1 MADDKGYKDTK
12 EFTCTG
18 CGKKIILT
26 KFASQKTCKCDECK
40 ANNVPINRQIVE
52 EALKNNGP
60 KVRQKSEGAT
70 KICNCIN
77 CGKPTEVSKFMSASK
92 VLCDVW
98 KGTAVDTDKYV

>member
-40 ANNVPINRQIVE
+40 ANMTNT
-52 EALKNNGP
+52 LKNALDRP
-60 KVRQKSEGAT
+60 KAPEPKKPVRDGDRMRFLQSGMK
-70 KICNCIN
+70 
-77 CGKPTEVSKFMSASK
+77 
-92 VLCDVW
+92 D
-98 KGTAVDTDKYV
+98 

>member
-40 ANNVPINRQIVE
+40 ANNVPINPQIVE

-60 KVRQKSEGAT
+60 R
-70 KICNCIN
+70 
-77 CGKPTEVSKFMSASK
+77 
-92 VLCDVW
+92 
-98 KGTAVDTDKYV
+98 

>member
-40 ANNVPINRQIVE
+40 ANNVPINPQIVE
-52 EALKNNGP
+52 
-60 KVRQKSEGAT
+60 
-70 KICNCIN
+70 
-77 CGKPTEVSKFMSASK
+77 
-92 VLCDVW
+92 
-98 KGTAVDTDKYV
+98 